1 VDYKEMTGRESMR
14 KKENLEIRKGE
25 AKRVKVSEINYR
37 IYFPGKEQPID
48 CLATAPTPSGVGP
61 T

>member
-1 VDYKEMTGRESMR
+1 MTGRESMR